1 MRNGSNRS
9 KENLP
14 KKRSLRSVPTA
25 TGTNVKTTDTN
36 AAAFGGTYIEHES
49 PARIENYLDS
59 ERGFIVLRLFI
70 LQK

>member
-1 MRNGSNRS
+1 M
-9 KENLP
+9 E
-14 KKRSLRSVPTA
+14 A
-25 TGTNVKTTDTN
+25 TGRRKICRRKE

-49 PARIENYLDS
+49 PARIENFLDS